1 MNLPYNA
8 WSKIEIFQQQLYG
21 FYFLSMRVNGD
32 EHPTRPKI
40 INSMPRKFRNTY
52 IHYVAQP
59 NNLLHKKEIKQ
70 FEHNYK
76 VMLVSFKV
84 SFTSFENVFR
94 IMKKNHRKM
103 RSGMNLDEKLVFDQ
117 FMFFRVFSGN

>member
-1 MNLPYNA
+1 MKMMHNKSSIINKSKTDFFILFISVYTQKNISDLEGLNFKMNLPYNA

-52 IHYVAQP
+52 IHYVPQP
-59 NNLLHKKEIKQ
+59 NNLLHKKEIKR
-70 FEHNYK
+70 N
-76 VMLVSFKV
+76 
-84 SFTSFENVFR
+84 
-94 IMKKNHRKM
+94 
-103 RSGMNLDEKLVFDQ
+103 
-117 FMFFRVFSGN
+117 